1 MDNKTEKRIKSFYEY
16 CALRINTTFETNLYE
31 LRKVLHTPI
40 WSYKSYSAFKYDLLT
55 PIVKLTNK
63 KTDLKII
70 IENKTKYKSEIVF
83 ITVIQK

>member
-40 WSYKSYSAFKYDLLT
+40 
-55 PIVKLTNK
+55 
-63 KTDLKII
+63 
-70 IENKTKYKSEIVF
+70 
-83 ITVIQK
+83 